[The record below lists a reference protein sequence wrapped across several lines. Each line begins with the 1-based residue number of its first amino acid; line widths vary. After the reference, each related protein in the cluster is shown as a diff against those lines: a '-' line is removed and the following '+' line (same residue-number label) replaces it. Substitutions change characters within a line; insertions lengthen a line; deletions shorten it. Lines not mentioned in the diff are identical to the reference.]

1 MDEPGLRKREA
12 GPATAPHRS
21 PEDKAFIAA
30 HGRLRRSIDHV
41 AFDPFRRKHDGKLT
55 WRDHAKSVAGIVLVP
70 FRISLAMAL
79 MGAPYFLVVV
89 FGPPMK
95 DVDEPNEE
103 IIDLPAWRRRICAFA
118 MRFCG
123 RGLLFCLGFWRVFAT
138 IVSMFDFCPAS
149 LFLLSDL
156 SYVVCIYSSSVVPSS
171 TASLR
176 CMADITKT
184 MCVRPVPLAI
194 MLSREVFLRIVLVSN
209 HSMLLPLNDSGCQG
223 GTKCHAN
230 Q

>member
-1 MDEPGLRKREA
+1 MDEPGLRKRA
-12 GPATAPHRS
+12 ADPATAPHLS
-21 PEDKAFIAA
+21 AEDKAFIAA
-30 HGRLRRSIDHV
+30 HGRLRRPIDHV
-41 AFDPFRRKHDGKLT
+41 AFDPFRRKHDGKLS

-70 FRISLAMAL
+70 LRISLAMAL
-79 MGAPYFLVVV
+79 MAAPFFLVVV

-123 RGLLFCLGFWRVFAT
+123 RGLLFCLGFWRVIAT

-149 LFLLSDL
+149 LLLSSNL
-156 SYVVCIYSSSVVPSS
+156 FYVVCIYSSSVVPSS
-171 TASLR
+171 AASRR

-184 MCVRPVPLAI
+184 TCV
-194 MLSREVFLRIVLVSN
+194 
-209 HSMLLPLNDSGCQG
+209 LPLLLSCSPGCG
-223 GTKCHAN
+223 LSHRFN
-230 Q
+230 F